1 MRYKEPGITMIF
13 PMHNWIPSVQYNIS
27 YNNNND
33 REVYDVSFWDIDYQT
48 WSWAYH
54 YIYTYY
60 ETLNE
65 IYGYFVD
72 GDSPGDPFWYSG
84 TDIDANGLAT
94 HTVYQVVDSNTGY
107 FYNTGQRFYTH
118 DENGNRITNLYQSHN
133 SEGPIIW
140 RDENLWTMEYSGYL
154 ND

>member
-1 MRYKEPGITMIF
+1 MTPTMIIGF
-13 PMHNWIPSVQYNIS
+13 HQFGIIYLIIMI
-27 YNNNND
+27 
-33 REVYDVSFWDIDYQT
+33 EVYDVSFWDIDYQT

-84 TDIDANGLAT
+84 TDTDANGLT
-94 HTVYQVVDSNTGY
+94 HTVYQDMIAT
-107 FYNTGQRFYTH
+107 
-118 DENGNRITNLYQSHN
+118 RIFL
-133 SEGPIIW
+133 
-140 RDENLWTMEYSGYL
+140 
-154 ND
+154 